1 MNNTKVGE
9 TVAIVLVVTMTV
21 IVTMCLAEIMVVKRM
36 SRQSLEGYKGHAIY
50 KTNSVGEVTID
61 KLSWEKK

>member
-1 MNNTKVGE
+1 MKEVLLLTVLCVVCFVVGF
-9 TVAIVLVVTMTV
+9 TAGTGNSTI
-21 IVTMCLAEIMVVKRM
+21 RM

>member
-9 TVAIVLVVTMTV
+9 TIAIILVVTMTV
-21 IVTMCLAEIMVVKRM
+21 IAATCLTEIMVVKRL